1 MRPSTPSVDSIGK
14 YQVRRVVGRGST
26 GTVYEALDP
35 VFQRK
40 VALKTVSPRESDGP
54 ELKARFVREAQAA
67 GHLRHRNIVT
77 VYDVGE
83 ENGQPY
89 IAMEFVEGIDLER
102 VIQEKRPLPVEWK
115 IDVLRQICEGL
126 AHAHGNGIVHCDIK
140 PANVRVSAEDEVKI
154 VDFGIALFQSSAMS
168 RTGHLIGTPHYM
180 APEQVEGKAVDLR
193 ADIFAVGAIAY
204 ELLAYRKAFEAESL
218 AGVMS
223 KIAQPGV
230 TPDPSALPGADY
242 PGLPAVVL
250 KALAKDPA
258 ERYQSLEQMRDAL
271 EALVR
276 QAAPRLLARE
286 REAGPRP
293 PAGEEA
299 ARLAAEVERARA
311 AGQLQKAFQL
321 CARLRGLDPARGSR
335 LGGEIGAA
343 IRDQEVEQIAAMALS
358 YAADGELDLALK
370 IAAKVERLSP
380 GSPRYRELKTY
391 LAEERARHTADV
403 LIATA
408 QEHLVL
414 GNLDEAVAAAE
425 EALSLNPAH
434 AVAREIRQRAGDV
447 VARRERSQDAE
458 AFGPPP
464 PLAPLPEGEPSRPE
478 AASLLEAA
486 RRLLRERAPGQA
498 LPLLEQA
505 AQIEPDHAGLRRIL
519 GLTRVEARKAEVE
532 SLVGTALDRF
542 LHNEYGAAQRA
553 VDAALALAP
562 SNRKA
567 MELSK
572 LLVTLGRRP

>member
-1 MRPSTPSVDSIGK
+1 M
-14 YQVRRVVGRGST
+14 

-40 VALKTVSPRESDGP
+40 VALKTVAPREPDGA

-67 GHLRHRNIVT
+67 GRLQHRNIVT

-89 IAMEFVEGIDLER
+89 IAMELVEGFDLES

-140 PANVRVSAEDEVKI
+140 PANVRVSAEGEVKI
-154 VDFGIALFQSSAMS
+154 VDFGIALLQSS
-168 RTGHLIGTPHYM
+168 TGGGHHAGTPHYM
-180 APEQVEGKAVDLR
+180 APEQVEGRVVDRR
-193 ADIFAVGAIAY
+193 ADIFSVGAIAY
-204 ELLAYRKAFEAESL
+204 ELLCYRKPFEADSL
-218 AGVMS
+218 TGVMS
-223 KIAQPGV
+223 RIV
-230 TPDPSALPGADY
+230 REDVVPDAAALPRADY

-258 ERYQSLEQMRDAL
+258 ERYQNLELMRDAL

-286 REAGPRP
+286 RETGPRP
-293 PAGEEA
+293 PAAEEA
-299 ARLAAEVERARA
+299 TRLDADVERARA
-311 AGQLQKAFQL
+311 AGQLLKALHL
-321 CARLRGLDPARGSR
+321 CARLRELDPPRGGR
-335 LGGEIGAA
+335 LAGEIEAA
-343 IRDQEVEQIAAMALS
+343 IRDQELEQIAAMALS

-380 GSPRYRELKTY
+380 GSARHRELKTY
-391 LAEERARHTADV
+391 LAEERARRTADV

-408 QEHLVL
+408 QEHLVH
-414 GNLDEAVAAAE
+414 GNLDEAAAAAE

-434 AVAREIRQRAGDV
+434 ALAREIRQRAGDV
-447 VARRERSQDAE
+447 VARRERFQDAE

-464 PLAPLPEGEPSRPE
+464 PLAPLPEGDPASPE
-478 AASLLEAA
+478 AASLVASA
-486 RRLLRERAPGQA
+486 RRLLRERAPRQA

-505 AQIEPDHAGLRRIL
+505 AQIEPGHAGLRRIL

-532 SLVGTALDRF
+532 SLVGAALDHF
-542 LHNEYGAAQRA
+542 LRNEYGEARRA
-553 VDAALALAP
+553 VDAALVLAP
-562 SNRKA
+562 TDRKA
-567 MELSK
+567 AELRT
-572 LLVTLGRRP
+572 LLATLSRRP

>member
-1 MRPSTPSVDSIGK
+1 MRARNVESIGK
-14 YQVRRVVGRGST
+14 YQVRRVIGRGSM

-54 ELKARFVREAQAA
+54 ELTARFVREAQAA
-67 GHLRHRNIVT
+67 GRLRHRNIVT

-83 ENGQPY
+83 EKGQPY
-89 IAMEFVEGIDLER
+89 IAMELVEGIDLER
-102 VIQEKRPLPVEWK
+102 IIQEKRPLAVEWK

-140 PANVRVSAEDEVKI
+140 PANVRVSAEGEVKI
-154 VDFGIALFQSSAMS
+154 VDFGIALFQSSAIAG
-168 RTGHLIGTPHYM
+168 TGRVAGTPHYM
-180 APEQVEGKAVDLR
+180 APEQVEGKTVDRR
-193 ADIFAVGAIAY
+193 ADIFSVGAIAY
-204 ELLAYRKAFEAESL
+204 ELLAYRKPFEAESL
-218 AGVMS
+218 TGVMS
-223 KIAQPGV
+223 KIAHDEV
-230 TPDPSALPGADY
+230 APDASALPGADY
-242 PGLPAVVL
+242 PGLPGVVL
-250 KALAKDPA
+250 KAMAKDPA

-293 PAGEEA
+293 PAEEEA
-299 ARLAAEVERARA
+299 ARLASEVDRARA
-311 AGQLQKAFQL
+311 AGHLQGALQL
-321 CARLRGLDPARGSR
+321 CARLRELDPARGGR
-335 LGGEIGAA
+335 LAGEVEAA

-380 GSPRYRELKTY
+380 GSPRHRELKAY
-391 LAEERARHTADV
+391 LAEERARRTAEV

-408 QEHLVL
+408 QDHLVL

-447 VARRERSQDAE
+447 VARRERTQDAE

-464 PLAPLPEGEPSRPE
+464 PLAPLPEGDPRSPE

-486 RRLLRERAPGQA
+486 RRLLRDRSPRPA
-498 LPLLEQA
+498 LPLLERA

-532 SLVGTALDRF
+532 ALVGTALDHF
-542 LHNEYGAAQRA
+542 LRNEYGEARRT
-553 VDAALALAP
+553 VDAALAVAP
-562 SNRKA
+562 ANRKA
-567 MELSK
+567 AELRKVLDS
-572 LLVTLGRRP
+572 LSGRS

>member
-1 MRPSTPSVDSIGK
+1 M
-14 YQVRRVVGRGST
+14 

-40 VALKTVSPRESDGP
+40 VALKTVAPREPDGA

-67 GHLRHRNIVT
+67 GRLQHRNIVT

-89 IAMEFVEGIDLER
+89 IAMELVEGFDLES

-140 PANVRVSAEDEVKI
+140 PANVRVSAEGEVKI
-154 VDFGIALFQSSAMS
+154 VDFGIALLQSS
-168 RTGHLIGTPHYM
+168 TGGGHHAGTPHYM
-180 APEQVEGKAVDLR
+180 APEQVEGRVVDRR
-193 ADIFAVGAIAY
+193 ADIFSVGAIAY
-204 ELLAYRKAFEAESL
+204 ELLCYRKPFEADSL
-218 AGVMS
+218 TGVMS
-223 KIAQPGV
+223 RIV
-230 TPDPSALPGADY
+230 REDVVPDAAALPRADY

-258 ERYQSLEQMRDAL
+258 ERYQNLELMRDAL

-286 REAGPRP
+286 RETGPRP
-293 PAGEEA
+293 PAAEEA
-299 ARLAAEVERARA
+299 TRLAADVERARA
-311 AGQLQKAFQL
+311 AGQLLKALHL
-321 CARLRGLDPARGSR
+321 CARLRELDPPRGGR
-335 LGGEIGAA
+335 LAGEIEAA
-343 IRDQEVEQIAAMALS
+343 IRDQELEQIAAMALS

-380 GSPRYRELKTY
+380 GSARHRELKTY
-391 LAEERARHTADV
+391 LAEERARRTADV

-408 QEHLVL
+408 QEHLVH
-414 GNLDEAVAAAE
+414 GNLDEAAAAAE

-434 AVAREIRQRAGDV
+434 ALAREIRQRAGDV
-447 VARRERSQDAE
+447 VARRERFQDAE

-464 PLAPLPEGEPSRPE
+464 PLAPLPEGDPASPE
-478 AASLLEAA
+478 AASLVASA
-486 RRLLRERAPGQA
+486 RRLLRERAPRQA

-505 AQIEPDHAGLRRIL
+505 AQIEPGHAGLRRIL

-532 SLVGTALDRF
+532 SLVGAALDHF
-542 LHNEYGAAQRA
+542 LRNEYGEARRA
-553 VDAALALAP
+553 VDAALVLAP
-562 SNRKA
+562 TDRKA
-567 MELSK
+567 AELRT
-572 LLVTLGRRP
+572 LLATLSRRP